1 MNFRSRKGYAMET
14 SRLQI
19 RRFRAHYLVSAQHPS
34 PEQIKDRLDE
44 GVMRHLAPMLSAAC
58 SQWFSETNPS
68 VWVIRRLEIEVGMNA
83 AWERDQLARA
93 ITMQLGRTLGATL
106 EDGADQ
112 ANVRRFPDRAAYLA
126 SFLCDLA
133 AGAAWGCWYY
143 ESFAG
148 LRLLPTST
156 ALCTAICDQP
166 DTGLAALRQLADEEL
181 LPVLRALGA
190 QDARRILDN
199 LAESVTAGDELR
211 CCQTAWTAWQTIEAR
226 LFTVGDEWRQSL
238 YLFLAANREQE
249 DVGGLSLKNASLA
262 LLRLARKLASD
273 PAEQYERVL
282 TALTGGEV
290 AALYAVAGATDA
302 ERLLPLLRCPPAWV
316 RNVAQTLTTRSAGE
330 VTEENATTP
339 RRRDTAFG
347 GAFLLLPMLDELP
360 LIEATRDWP
369 HADEAAAITLARFL
383 LLVKCC
389 GQNHAQR
396 AFYDPLLR
404 DLLLIPPGVS
414 PEGIYEWQSR
424 ITSAHLQTFHRT
436 LIGWQRSRGAIGG
449 EKQVLASGD
458 LRGRPIAALIDG
470 ARGLWLLAAS
480 YPSLRSQKLGAQ
492 LRNALSQLERDDGV
506 LLCDSSLFTMLHSQF
521 PTLKMLSIDDEAA
534 QMTLAEDP
542 VNGILARLNKLPDDL
557 ERLALPSSFRL
568 ARPFDLSLSIAAQ
581 HLLRAFAWRLPGFA
595 ESNLP
600 YLSRNFLEFA
610 GSVEEEAARRV
621 VRLSRPPLHLV
632 LGMTGMTRQTYRL
645 SWLDERP
652 LALFQET

>member
-1 MNFRSRKGYAMET
+1 MET

-34 PEQIKDRLDE
+34 PERVKDRLDE
-44 GVMRHLAPMLSAAC
+44 AVMRHLAPMISTAF
-58 SQWFSETNPS
+58 SQWFSQTDSS
-68 VWVIRRLEIEVGMNA
+68 VWLIRRLEIEVAMNDA
-83 AWERDQLARA
+83 SERDQLARA

-126 SFLCDLA
+126 SFLYDLA
-133 AGAAWGCWYY
+133 AGAAWGRWYY

-148 LRLLPTST
+148 LRLLPTSA
-156 ALCTAICDQP
+156 ALRTAICDQP
-166 DTGLAALRQLADEEL
+166 DTGRAALLQLADDGL
-181 LPVLRALGA
+181 SQVLRALGA

-199 LAESVTAGDELR
+199 LAESVSAGDELR
-211 CCQTAWTAWQTIEAR
+211 CCQTAWAAWQTIEAR
-226 LFTVGDEWRQSL
+226 LFNVGDEWRQAL
-238 YLFLAANREQE
+238 YLFLAANRERE
-249 DVGGLSLKNASLA
+249 DAGGMSLKNASLA

-273 PAEQYERVL
+273 PAEQCQRLL

-316 RNVAQTLTTRSAGE
+316 LEVAQTLITRTAGRGP
-330 VTEENATTP
+330 EENATTP
-339 RRRDTAFG
+339 GPRDTAFG

-360 LIEATRDWP
+360 LIEATRNWP

-389 GQNHAQR
+389 GQHHGQR

-404 DLLLIPPGVS
+404 DMLLIPPGIS
-414 PEGIYEWQSR
+414 PEVIYKWQSR
-424 ITSAHLQTFHRT
+424 ITAAHMRTFLRT
-436 LIGWQRSRGAIGG
+436 LIGWQRSRGVIRG
-449 EKQVLASGD
+449 ESQVLASGD
-458 LRGRPIAALIDG
+458 LRGRPVAALIDG

-480 YPSLRSQKLGAQ
+480 YPSRRSQKLGAQ
-492 LRNALSQLERDDGV
+492 LRNALSRLERDDGV
-506 LLCDSSLFTMLHSQF
+506 LLCDSSLFTALRSQF
-521 PTLKMLSIDDEAA
+521 PTLKMLSFDDEAA
-534 QMTLAEDP
+534 RKSLAEDP
-542 VNGILARLNKLPDDL
+542 INGILARLDKLPDDL
-557 ERLALPSSFRL
+557 EHLALPAWFGL
-568 ARPFDLSLSIAAQ
+568 ARTFDLSLSVAAQ

-610 GSVEEEAARRV
+610 GNMEEEPARRI
-621 VRLSRPPLHLV
+621 VRLGRPPLHLV

-652 LALFQET
+652 LALFQEM